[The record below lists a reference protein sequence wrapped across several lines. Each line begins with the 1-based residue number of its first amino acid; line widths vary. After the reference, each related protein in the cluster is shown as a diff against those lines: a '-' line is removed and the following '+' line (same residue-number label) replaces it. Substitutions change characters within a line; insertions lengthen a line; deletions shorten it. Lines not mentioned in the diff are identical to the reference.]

1 MPFRKIS
8 ILALLGFSIV
18 ALNCCRAESEFSSDI
33 ESIGLM
39 IGISQ
44 FGEGCAEIGKITGMP
59 DTYRTDI
66 RAVPNRICNTYQQPT
81 YAEYIEVMRTQL
93 KLMSRMIQRYSTAN
107 CATETNQVLNSM
119 NDPNLAPVIDNNTAA
134 MIQPYATPQYIDYQ
148 WTQVSNPIFELKNR
162 FIDPAG
168 WNDSIDQATVARM
181 ARFNEYIDFMVGEL
195 IRERAVVNSNPNCV
209 TDIDSIRSW
218 AHPGWRYLMSDKDS
232 INLNAVPVVMVG
244 RCSYNGGSPA
254 CATNIGPLF

>member
-1 MPFRKIS
+1 MLFRKIS
-8 ILALLGFSIV
+8 ILLLVFSIA
-18 ALNCCRAESEFSSDI
+18 ALNCCKAESEFSSDI

-44 FGEGCAEIGKITGMP
+44 FGEGCAEIGKIVGVP

-93 KLMSRMIQRYSTAN
+93 KLMLPMIQRYSTAN
-107 CATETNQVLNSM
+107 CAAETGDVLSSI
-119 NDPNLAPVIDNNTAA
+119 NDPNLAPVTNDTVA
-134 MIQPYATPQYIDYQ
+134 MIQPMGTPQYIDYQ
-148 WTQVSNPIFELKNR
+148 WTQVHNPIFELKNR
-162 FIDPAG
+162 FIDSAG

-181 ARFNEYIDFMVGEL
+181 ARFNEYIDFMAGEL
-195 IRERAVVNSNPNCV
+195 IRERADNYSNTNCIN
-209 TDIDSIRSW
+209 DIDSIRGW

-232 INLNAVPVVMVG
+232 INLNAIPVVMVVRPHVPPILALYFNSG
-244 RCSYNGGSPA
+244 
-254 CATNIGPLF
+254 